1 MELRPGAPHGPSIP
15 REEAEKMRWPW
26 GPENPASLALGR
38 ALSAS
43 QVIFYRS
50 LNCKSDA
57 DRLPV
62 GLSAAPCPSG

>member
-1 MELRPGAPHGPSIP
+1 
-15 REEAEKMRWPW
+15 MRWPW
-26 GPENPASLALGR
+26 RPENPASLALGR

-57 DRLPV
+57 DRLPA